1 MIESHRVGIE
11 LGTSQLP
18 CGAFFSFTV
27 KSPRFQGEG
36 VVDYCASCGGLDVR
50 KYENCFQLMHR
61 QRMLGGL
68 IVLLRESFCR
78 SAFGQCELMSG
89 TFVIENRRVWK
100 LELASQLPFVT
111 IFGLRITL
119 ERFKVMVLFIVV
131 HHVEAEDISKYKKTA
146 FS

>member
-1 MIESHRVGIE
+1 
-11 LGTSQLP
+11 
-18 CGAFFSFTV
+18 
-27 KSPRFQGEG
+27 
-36 VVDYCASCGGLDVR
+36 
-50 KYENCFQLMHR
+50 
-61 QRMLGGL
+61 MLGGL

-119 ERFKVMVLFIVV
+119 ERLKVMFIVV
-131 HHVEAEDISKYKKTA
+131 HHVEAEDISEYKKLLLADAKSQRITGGLVVLLNITPQCGWCC
-146 FS
+146 S